1 MTSQAQR
8 FLVVVV
14 ESLQRLLV
22 AVMEIVRKIQN
33 LITKEPRQQV
43 ILTDFRV
50 KVSFKLLEDIFRD
63 SEHYFNLVLSL
74 T

>member
-22 AVMEIVRKIQN
+22 AVVEIVRKIQN